1 MRILYEG
8 AIFQILRCGGVA
20 RYFSELID
28 HLPEMFEPIVLGP
41 NAEATRLNNRSLQYI
56 SVQTE
61 PPVSWLRKWTRD
73 RLQRQIAQRFDSVE
87 AEIEHW
93 TYYGGLC
100 RRPIRH
106 GNRPLVVTVLD
117 FIHEAYP
124 SLDPSGKH
132 VAMKTEAIK
141 LADHLACISQS
152 TYDELCERF
161 PEARS
166 KASIVPLGTSL
177 GDTTAAPI
185 PTALQNS
192 PYILFVGRR
201 NNYKNFQV
209 VWEAWNRIADR
220 RPKHA
225 KLAIVGPPMKRREAT
240 ALGFQNDSAAVLVPN
255 ASDEVL
261 RGLYEHA
268 NAFVFPSKAEGFGLP
283 SLEAM
288 CAGTPV
294 LVSDLPVM
302 HEVVGDAGY
311 FFDPENVESVAEM
324 MLASLEGQLPDRDAT
339 VAAAKD
345 RASTFSWRATAERM
359 AEVYLEVSLEA
370 PRKPTP
376 RVSTRCYV
384 SSSTPSDAERSRER
398 LPSL

>member
-20 RYFSELID
+20 RYFSELIR
-28 HLPEMFEPIVLGP
+28 HLPETFEPIVVGP
-41 NAEATRLNNRSLQYI
+41 PNEQSRLDNPSLRYV

-73 RLQRQIAQRFDSVE
+73 RLQRQIIQRFDSIE
-87 AEIEHW
+87 TDIEHW

-100 RRPIRH
+100 RRPIVH
-106 GNRPLVVTVLD
+106 GKRPLVVTVLD

-132 VAMKTEAIK
+132 VAMKNEAIR
-141 LADHLACISQS
+141 LADHLACISHS
-152 TYDELCERF
+152 TFNELCERF
-161 PEARS
+161 PEARH
-166 KASIVPLGTSL
+166 KASVVPLGTSL
-177 GDTTAAPI
+177 ENVNPAPI
-185 PTALQNS
+185 PSTLAKS
-192 PYILFVGRR
+192 PYVLFVGRR

-209 VWEAWNRIADR
+209 VWEAWKKLNGR
-220 RPKHA
+220 RPKDA

-240 ALGFQNDSAAVLVPN
+240 ALGFADDSSTVLLPN

-268 NAFVFPSKAEGFGLP
+268 KSFIFPSKAEGFGLP

-302 HEVVGDAGY
+302 HEVVGDDGY
-311 FFDPENVESVAEM
+311 YFDPDDVDTVAEM
-324 MLASLEGQLPDRDAT
+324 MLASLEDGLPNRDS
-339 VAAAKD
+339 VVQSAKD
-345 RASTFSWRATAERM
+345 RASTFRWQATAERM
-359 AEVYLEVSLEA
+359 AEVYVEVSLE
-370 PRKPTP
+370 KQ
-376 RVSTRCYV
+376 
-384 SSSTPSDAERSRER
+384 SRR
-398 LPSL
+398 PFASACSIS